1 VGRPRHSSTII
12 TNDRAAGG
20 AILKVVTSRVV
31 LFALGVAVL
40 SAQSLPRIEG
50 ETLSGKKVSL
60 PDGTPALLIIG
71 FTHGSQAQ
79 TKAWSQRVHNRFD
92 TWSISVLED
101 VPRLM
106 RGMVSHS
113 IKGSIAREQHDRF
126 LLVYH
131 GEKELK
137 QAAGFDRPEDA
148 YVLAIDGSGAIQW
161 RFHGPVTDAAVEQ
174 AAAALKK

>member
-1 VGRPRHSSTII
+1 M
-12 TNDRAAGG
+12 
-20 AILKVVTSRVV
+20 LKVVLSRFVV
-31 LFALGVAVL
+31 LAFAAAVL
-40 SAQSLPRIEG
+40 AAQPLPRIEG
-50 ETLSGKKVSL
+50 ETLSGKKAAL
-60 PDGTPALLIIG
+60 PDGKSALLIIG

-79 TKAWSQRVHNRFD
+79 TKAWSQRVHNQFD

-113 IKGSIAREQHDRF
+113 IKGSIPREEHDRF

-137 QAAGFDRPEDA
+137 QATGFNRPDDA
-148 YVLAIDGSGAIQW
+148 YVLAIDGGGAIQW

>member
-1 VGRPRHSSTII
+1 M
-12 TNDRAAGG
+12 
-20 AILKVVTSRVV
+20 
-31 LFALGVAVL
+31 L
-40 SAQSLPRIEG
+40 SAQPLPRIEG
-50 ETLSGKKVSL
+50 ETLSGKKVTL
-60 PDGTPALLIIG
+60 PDGRPAVLIIG

-79 TKAWSQRVHNRFD
+79 TKAWSQRIHNQID

-113 IKGSIAREQHDRF
+113 IKGSIPREEHDRF

-148 YVLAIDGSGAIQW
+148 YVLAIDASGAVLW
-161 RFHGPVTDAAVEQ
+161 RFHGSVTDAAAEQ

>member
-1 VGRPRHSSTII
+1 MISRFVFLALT
-12 TNDRAAGG
+12 A
-20 AILKVVTSRVV
+20 AILP
-31 LFALGVAVL
+31 
-40 SAQSLPRIEG
+40 AQTLPRIEG
-50 ETLSGKKVSL
+50 ETLSGKKVTL
-60 PDGTPALLIIG
+60 PDGKRAVLIIG

-79 TKAWSQRVHNRFD
+79 TKAWSQRVHNQFD

-113 IKGSIAREQHDRF
+113 IKGSIPREEHDRF

-148 YVLAIDGSGAIQW
+148 YVLAIKGSGAIEW
-161 RFHGPVTDAAVEQ
+161 RFHGPVTDAAMQE